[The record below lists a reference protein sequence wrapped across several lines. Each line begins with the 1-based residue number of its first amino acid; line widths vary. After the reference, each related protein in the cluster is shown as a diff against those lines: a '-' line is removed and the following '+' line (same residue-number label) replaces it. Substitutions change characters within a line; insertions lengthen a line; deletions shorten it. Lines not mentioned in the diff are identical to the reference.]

1 MSAATP
7 AAASSEP
14 WGGRDACDVQG
25 SAAADPAH
33 LPSADDR
40 LVSRREAGSESWVAS
55 GRQSSPGD
63 ERIDR
68 LIRSQGGRDDALI
81 EVLHQVQELDGFLSK
96 PALLQVARGLQ
107 LPLSRVYGVASFYH
121 LFRLQ
126 PPAEHRCAVC
136 LGTACFVRGG
146 GALALALQRRLGLEL
161 DQSRPDGRWALERVS
176 CVGACGQAPVLL
188 LDGSLLTAPSAAA
201 DEVLD
206 GWLTERGLPPALGRP

>member
-1 MSAATP
+1 MSAATSP
-7 AAASSEP
+7 AADPGP
-14 WGGRDACDVQG
+14 WGGCDVRGVQG
-25 SAAADPAH
+25 SDALDQEP
-33 LPSADDR
+33 LPSSGAR
-40 LVSRREAGSESWVAS
+40 LVSTHEAGSGSLPAS
-55 GRQSSPGD
+55 DRQRLRAD

-68 LIRSQGGRDDALI
+68 LIHRQGGRGDALI
-81 EVLHQVQELDGFLSK
+81 EVLHQVQELYGYLPK
-96 PALLQVARGLQ
+96 PALRQVAGGLQ

-146 GALALALQRRLGLEL
+146 GALALALQRRLGLAL
-161 DQSRPDGRWALERVS
+161 DQSRPDGRWALEQVS

-188 LDGSLLTAPSAAA
+188 LDGCLLTAPSLEAA
-201 DEVLD
+201 EVLD

>member
-1 MSAATP
+1 MSAATSP
-7 AAASSEP
+7 AADPEP
-14 WGGRDACDVQG
+14 WGGRDVRGVQG
-25 SAAADPAH
+25 SDAPDQGQ
-33 LPSADDR
+33 LPGAR
-40 LVSRREAGSESWVAS
+40 LVSRREAGSESLPAS
-55 GRQSSPGD
+55 GRQPSAGD

-68 LIRSQGGRDDALI
+68 LIHRQGGRGDALI
-81 EVLHQVQELDGFLSK
+81 EVLHQVQELYGYLPK
-96 PALLQVARGLQ
+96 PALRQVAVGLQ

-146 GALALALQRRLGLEL
+146 GALALALQRRLGLAL
-161 DQSRPDGRWALERVS
+161 DQSRPDGRWSLEQVS

-188 LDGSLLTAPSAAA
+188 LDGCLLTAPSLEAA
-201 DEVLD
+201 DVLD